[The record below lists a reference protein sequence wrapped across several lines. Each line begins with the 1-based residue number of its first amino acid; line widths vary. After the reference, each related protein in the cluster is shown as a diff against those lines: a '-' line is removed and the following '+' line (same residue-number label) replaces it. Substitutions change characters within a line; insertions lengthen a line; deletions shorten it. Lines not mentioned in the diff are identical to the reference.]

1 MRRYPPGF
9 LSLSA
14 SVACERFSF
23 FLLLSLLLLYLTEPL
38 GFTTARAT
46 DVLGCFIAATYVSP
60 LLGGMLADGRL
71 GIVRTASLGYLIGA
85 AGYALL
91 LVPQVPALYV
101 GLTLIALGSGSAKS
115 APQAL
120 ATRMYVHAPERR
132 DSDLTLIYLLANAS
146 AVVSPVIGETARAWF
161 GWPAAFAVASMGLV
175 ASWGILAA
183 QRAVLRATEQ
193 IQPAATNAGSAT
205 VDGSPRL
212 LLGLCLLSML
222 FTIAHTQS
230 SSTLLLWAR
239 DHTNRRVLGG
249 ELPVPYIASLHAG
262 LVIAVAP
269 LVSRALSRLRIAP
282 GLHTIL
288 IKIGMGLGATSL
300 AFVPMV
306 LAAHIESGRTLSG
319 LGWILC
325 CLALLSVAELLIGA
339 LGPSFVLRLA
349 PAQTGGR
356 WLGIWFLA
364 TAAGFW
370 LAGRLGVF
378 WDRVSHEL
386 FFAMLAG
393 LPLLGVAIC
402 RMLIRQTQTPQR
414 DSPPHSPGH

>member
-1 MRRYPPGF
+1 MRQYPPGF

-60 LLGGMLADGRL
+60 LLGGVLADGRL
-71 GIVRTASLGYLIGA
+71 GIVRTASLGYLVGA

-91 LVPQVPALYV
+91 LVPEVPALYL
-101 GLTLIALGSGSAKS
+101 GLALIAIGSGSAKS

-120 ATRMYVHAPERR
+120 AARMYVHAPDQR
-132 DSDLTLIYLLANAS
+132 DGGLTLIYLLANAS
-146 AVVSPVIGETARAWF
+146 AVVSPVIGETAHSWL
-161 GWPAAFAVASMGLV
+161 GWPAAFAVASLGLL
-175 ASWGILAA
+175 ASWGILRA
-183 QRAVLRATEQ
+183 QWAVLRATEQ
-193 IQPAATNAGSAT
+193 IQPVISDAGSAT
-205 VDGSPRL
+205 PHGSLRL
-212 LLGLCLLSML
+212 LLGICLISLI
-222 FTIAHTQS
+222 FTVAHTQS

-239 DHTNRRVLGG
+239 DHTNRRMLGW
-249 ELPVPYIASLHAG
+249 ELPVPYIASIHAA
-262 LVIAVAP
+262 LVIAVSP
-269 LVSRALSRLRIAP
+269 LVSRALSRLRTTP

-288 IKIGMGLGATSL
+288 IKIAMGLGATSL

-306 LAAHIESGRTLSG
+306 LAAHIGTGRTVSG

-339 LGPSFVLRLA
+339 LGPSFMLRLA

-356 WLGIWFLA
+356 WLGVWFLA

-370 LAGRLGVF
+370 LAGRLGAL
-378 WDRVSHEL
+378 WDQVPHEL
-386 FFAMLAG
+386 FFAVLAG
-393 LPLLGVAIC
+393 LPLFGVAIC
-402 RMLIRQTQTPQR
+402 RMLVRRATTPNG
-414 DSPPHSPGH
+414 HSSALTNG